1 MHNKLIF
8 LSLLA
13 QSKRKMLNSVLLFL
27 NIGGSEMMLILLVAL
42 FMFGGRKL
50 PELARGLGRGIREF
64 KDASE
69 SIKKDINDQIN
80 NFGKDL
86 DVSETAST
94 GTERPRSQAPT
105 EQVDDYSDGGQR
117 QPEYYGSQSNY
128 YGNTSPEVANTEVA
142 DKESNETFTQPDN
155 GSEKEKD
162 TKQNS

>member
-1 MHNKLIF
+1 
-8 LSLLA
+8 
-13 QSKRKMLNSVLLFL
+13 MLNSIVLFL

-50 PELARGLGRGIREF
+50 PELARGLGRGLREF

-69 SIKKDINDQIN
+69 TIKKDINDQIN

-86 DVSETAST
+86 DVTETAST
-94 GTERPRSQAPT
+94 STERPRTQAPT

-128 YGNTSPEVANTEVA
+128 YGSTNSEVAGTEAAA
-142 DKESNETFTQPDN
+142 DEAKDASPQPDN